1 VNPYITSLLAFD
13 YQEHYHGTWDP
24 EDTRV
29 SSNYT
34 NPSATWLP
42 AKNQNKKQDLNRYT
56 TRQPNKM
63 TSSPPLTTYLFFW
76 NLKTSTDNDWHPY
89 PGASP
94 TKYLTTAPAW
104 SKRLD
109 LPATAVDAAP
119 FVFLSGALT
128 HLRQLPHLGSTA
140 RFSPLANPLTMQAL
154 HRSALVSVPAIL
166 LAQAVG
172 LEYRYVIPRW
182 SHDRERARDEEQARS
197 HVEVGMFV
205 GGAVMVGRSLA
216 GLGPRWSL
224 VDLVVGGAVADLLLR
239 EYYKSHGI

>member
-1 VNPYITSLLAFD
+1 
-13 YQEHYHGTWDP
+13 
-24 EDTRV
+24 
-29 SSNYT
+29 
-34 NPSATWLP
+34 
-42 AKNQNKKQDLNRYT
+42 
-56 TRQPNKM
+56 M

-76 NLKTSTDNDWHPY
+76 NLKTSTDNHWHPY

-140 RFSPLANPLTMQAL
+140 RFSPLTNPLTMQAL

-172 LEYRYVIPRW
+172 LEYRYAIPRW
-182 SHDRERARDEEQARS
+182 SHERERARDEEQARS

-224 VDLVVGGAVADLLLR
+224 VDLVLGGAVADLRLR
-239 EYYKSHGI
+239 EYYKSHGVGN

>member
-1 VNPYITSLLAFD
+1 
-13 YQEHYHGTWDP
+13 
-24 EDTRV
+24 
-29 SSNYT
+29 
-34 NPSATWLP
+34 
-42 AKNQNKKQDLNRYT
+42 
-56 TRQPNKM
+56 M

-76 NLKTSTDNDWHPY
+76 NLKTPTDNHWHPY

-94 TKYLTTAPAW
+94 TKHLTTAPTW
-104 SKRLD
+104 SKNLD

-140 RFSPLANPLTMQAL
+140 RFSPLTNPLTMQAL

-172 LEYRYVIPRW
+172 LEYRYAIPRW
-182 SHDRERARDEEQARS
+182 SHERERARDEEQARS

-224 VDLVVGGAVADLLLR
+224 VDLVLGGAVADLLLR
-239 EYYKSHGI
+239 EYYKSHGV